1 MAYLSCSIDVLFLYL
16 GQSPLS
22 MSIIFNIK
30 KAKSLLQPSLSSVN
44 GKWQLLQVNSCP
56 CICDQSS
63 LSGLTRREVAE
74 DEHCCLTARRDA
86 ACVYSHCAELRGA
99 VRRS

>member
-1 MAYLSCSIDVLFLYL
+1 MAYLSCSFDVFFLYL

-30 KAKSLLQPSLSSVN
+30 KAQSLLQPSLSSVN

-56 CICDQSS
+56 
-63 LSGLTRREVAE
+63 
-74 DEHCCLTARRDA
+74 
-86 ACVYSHCAELRGA
+86 VYVTNQVSVVSHGEK
-99 VRRS
+99 